1 MSQASGLRCG
11 CRHGALIAAP
21 SSVAASIAAADW
33 RVLGR
38 AWARDADDGG
48 GDPRLQLLPD
58 AAAPDGDGGMQSP
71 TVPISRTLSLGG
83 AALGGSATAAAAG
96 VGGGTSTPALRRT
109 SSFRSLESTPR
120 NIGRHSHDFE
130 DVEEGWGAAGSRGDR
145 GGGGG
150 GGSRSAASGGGG
162 AGGLALRR
170 QERAVAA
177 GAAYCTASCCMILL
191 NKLVLSGFQWE
202 AQVSLMLYQNI
213 VTVVLVSGL
222 GKAGF
227 VDLEP
232 LSWQLLRAWLPVN
245 LIFVGMLITSFYSLK
260 YMQVAMV
267 TILKN
272 TTNIMTAVGEM
283 YLFNKRHS
291 TQVWLSLSLM
301 IVSALF
307 GGITD
312 LSFHPVG
319 YGWQLLN
326 CLFTAAY
333 ALTLRR
339 VMDTAKVTTK
349 SGTLGEMSMVLLNNS
364 LSLPL
369 GAALMLAFGEV
380 QYVYQSPLTKQGAFW
395 FATTLS
401 GLLGLFISFSSMW
414 FLHQTSPTTYS
425 LVGSLNKIPLS
436 IAGIL
441 LFQAPTS
448 TANLASIF
456 FGLFA
461 GVRRDEDGGD
471 GGDGGSGE
479 EAEEK
484 RRRRR
489 RRQRERRDASPG
501 TGSESGGS
509 GDESTGSSD
518 GGGDGGGDHRKRRGR
533 RISKEELE
541 EYLARKMQKKAL
553 KLAKRMKQQS
563 VSGYT
568 NDNNPFGDA
577 NLTEKFVWR
586 KKIDKDLLT
595 GNLDTRELSLKA
607 EKRRQVEREVE
618 IEKVRKRREER
629 EMEKAQHE
637 EEMNML
643 ARERAKAEFMDWE
656 KKEDEFHFEQAKVRA
671 NIRLRE
677 GRAKPIDVL
686 SKNLNLADDF
696 DIEINEPYTI
706 FKGLTVPEMGELME
720 DIRMHLELDR
730 STPIHIE
737 FWESMLKICEYE
749 IAEATKRD
757 VLDRARVRGEEPLA
771 EYLAEERGLHASVDE
786 DVKSM
791 LLGKTSPELSDLERQ
806 IVRQMESGTAKVVEY
821 WEAVLKRLQ
830 IFKAK
835 ARLKEIHT
843 DLLRQHL
850 AKLQDTADRELEQR
864 DHKDKAAPKA
874 KKEWDEADEDDE
886 VPPAHEEADEGGVQ
900 EPGSF
905 SPELLGVEDA
915 AKEAADENGNLSPE
929 LLHSL
934 EGDEVVDPE
943 ADRAELEQKRAKVLA
958 AQQLRLQEAAAAPDI
973 ADGDAEAVPL
983 TNTEKAQAIKAM
995 GGLDAADVTLG
1006 PGAEVNLESQVYW
1019 WHDKYRPRKP
1029 KYFNRVHTGYEWNKY
1044 NQTHYDHDNPPP
1056 KIVQGYKFNIFYPDL
1071 IDKTKAPMYVIDCDG
1086 SKHGET
1092 CLIRFHAGPP
1102 YEDIAFRIVNKEWE
1116 YSHKKGYKCTFERGI
1131 LHVYFNFKR
1140 YRYRR

>member
-1 MSQASGLRCG
+1 
-11 CRHGALIAAP
+11 
-21 SSVAASIAAADW
+21 
-33 RVLGR
+33 
-38 AWARDADDGG
+38 
-48 GDPRLQLLPD
+48 
-58 AAAPDGDGGMQSP
+58 
-71 TVPISRTLSLGG
+71 
-83 AALGGSATAAAAG
+83 
-96 VGGGTSTPALRRT
+96 
-109 SSFRSLESTPR
+109 
-120 NIGRHSHDFE
+120 
-130 DVEEGWGAAGSRGDR
+130 
-145 GGGGG
+145 
-150 GGSRSAASGGGG
+150 
-162 AGGLALRR
+162 
-170 QERAVAA
+170 
-177 GAAYCTASCCMILL
+177 MILL

-333 ALTLRR
+333 SLTLRR

-369 GAALMLAFGEV
+369 GVALMLAFGEV

-448 TANLASIF
+448 AANLASIF

-461 GVRRDEDGGD
+461 GVLVRCLLL
-471 GGDGGSGE
+471 
-479 EAEEK
+479 AYW
-484 RRRRR
+484 
-489 RRQRERRDASPG
+489 ALPPPPG
-501 TGSESGGS
+501 AVE
-509 GDESTGSSD
+509 
-518 GGGDGGGDHRKRRGR
+518 
-533 RISKEELE
+533 EELE

-595 GNLDTRELSLKA
+595 GNMDARELSLKA

-757 VLDRARVRGEEPLA
+757 VLDRARVRGEEPPA

-864 DHKDKAAPKA
+864 DHKDKAAPKP

-905 SPELLGVEDA
+905 SPELLSVEGA
-915 AKEAADENGNLSPE
+915 AKETADENGNLSPE

-943 ADRAELEQKRAKVLA
+943 ADRAELEQKRAEVLA
-958 AQQLRLQEAAAAPDI
+958 AQQLRLQEAAAAPDV
-973 ADGDAEAVPL
+973 ADGDGGAVPL
-983 TNTEKAQAIKAM
+983 TSTEKAQAIKAM

-1071 IDKTKAPMYVIDCDG
+1071 IDKTKAPMYVIDRDG

>member
-1 MSQASGLRCG
+1 
-11 CRHGALIAAP
+11 
-21 SSVAASIAAADW
+21 
-33 RVLGR
+33 
-38 AWARDADDGG
+38 
-48 GDPRLQLLPD
+48 
-58 AAAPDGDGGMQSP
+58 
-71 TVPISRTLSLGG
+71 
-83 AALGGSATAAAAG
+83 
-96 VGGGTSTPALRRT
+96 
-109 SSFRSLESTPR
+109 
-120 NIGRHSHDFE
+120 
-130 DVEEGWGAAGSRGDR
+130 
-145 GGGGG
+145 
-150 GGSRSAASGGGG
+150 
-162 AGGLALRR
+162 
-170 QERAVAA
+170 
-177 GAAYCTASCCMILL
+177 MILL

-291 TQVWLSLSLM
+291 TQVWMSLCLM

-333 ALTLRR
+333 SLTLRR

-369 GAALMLAFGEV
+369 GVVLMLAFGEV
-380 QYVYQSPLTKQGAFW
+380 QYVYQSPLTKKGAFW

-448 TANLASIF
+448 AANIASIF
-456 FGLFA
+456 FGL
-461 GVRRDEDGGD
+461 
-471 GGDGGSGE
+471 
-479 EAEEK
+479 
-484 RRRRR
+484 
-489 RRQRERRDASPG
+489 
-501 TGSESGGS
+501 
-509 GDESTGSSD
+509 
-518 GGGDGGGDHRKRRGR
+518 

-643 ARERAKAEFMDWE
+643 ARERAKAEFIDWE

-757 VLDRARVRGEEPLA
+757 VLDRARVRGEEPPA

-905 SPELLGVEDA
+905 SPELLGVGDA
-915 AKEAADENGNLSPE
+915 AKETADENGNLSPE

-943 ADRAELEQKRAKVLA
+943 ADRAELEQKRAEVLA
-958 AQQLRLQEAAAAPDI
+958 AQQLRLQEAAAAPDV
-973 ADGDAEAVPL
+973 ADGDGGAVPL

-1071 IDKTKAPMYVIDCDG
+1071 IDKTKAPMYVIDRDG